1 MVSTEVRGRIP
12 VGSRSQPRTAFIS
25 DVFPRLNRPTTATLI
40 RSSAR
45 RANSTWPS
53 CRACSLDPACTI
65 PSRTSPANS
74 SLTFSYSRSRIRGA
88 IGCACSSRSPAG
100 FSASLGVMTFPRFTL
115 RPPFHGKQEPQHL
128 VRGSDGLR
136 RRLTASDLFIEDDPG
151 AVETPYQPTLHLRL
165 QKQVG
170 FRQHLYQAADRKSPA
185 AIFRHEQGDPAR
197 TRGDFRVTVAC
208 QGSQVAPIFRRQIPI
223 GEKPQGGSATAKTG
237 RGFISGG
244 RHRRQGCIQQRPA
257 CGFPYRPQGFFRGAT
272 GNVVAKGAYEIGDRL
287 SSPVLA
293 DGFDH
298 ARHRLPAQEP
308 QEGVIDVLVA
318 PTPKESRRGIFH
330 RLFAITIDGIGDLL
344 LESEI
349 LEQDIFGAEFRERLH
364 GMLPRLK
371 DSIWLSIKQE
381 PPQRLDGSL
390 AARHKLDNGKLP
402 LFQRIQGVDEPLHI
416 FFRRIL
422 ETVPKIGFRP
432 HRPAQCD
439 PFLTSRSSG
448 MEPSC
453 ITTAKTTTAWRDTS
467 YNNPMKALPRNHD
480 TPYTALKI
488 P

>member
-25 DVFPRLNRPTTATLI
+25 DVFPRLNRPTTATLN

-45 RANSTWPS
+45 RASSSCPSFRVPSSTVSW
-53 CRACSLDPACTI
+53 AVT
-65 PSRTSPANS
+65 SRISPANS
-74 SLTFSYSRSRIRGA
+74 SLTLSYSRSKLRGA

-237 RGFISGG
+237 RAFIGGG
-244 RHRRQGCIQQRPA
+244 RNRGQGGIQQRPVR
-257 CGFPYRPQGFFRGAT
+257 GFPDLPQGFFRGAP
-272 GNVVAKGAYEIGDRL
+272 GNVVAKSTNEIGDRPG
-287 SSPVLA
+287 SPVLA
-293 DGFDH
+293 EGFDH

-318 PTPKESRRGIFH
+318 PTRKESRRGIFN
-330 RLFAITIDGIGDLL
+330 RLFAITIDGIGDMLPG
-344 LESEI
+344 SEI
-349 LEQDIFGAEFRERLH
+349 LEQDIFGAEFREHLY
-364 GMLPRLK
+364 GKLPRLI
-371 DSIWLSIKQE
+371 DSTWPAVQQE

-390 AARHKLDNGKLP
+390 AACRHLRTG
-402 LFQRIQGVDEPLHI
+402 
-416 FFRRIL
+416 
-422 ETVPKIGFRP
+422 
-432 HRPAQCD
+432 
-439 PFLTSRSSG
+439 
-448 MEPSC
+448 
-453 ITTAKTTTAWRDTS
+453 
-467 YNNPMKALPRNHD
+467 
-480 TPYTALKI
+480 KI
-488 P
+488 PL